1 MRGDG
6 QVLGLLHL
14 LKYRV
19 RLAGGIDVAGQDQ
32 HRDIVG
38 GRGRG
43 GSHHV
48 ARAWANGRG
57 AGKNLLAAALL
68 GEADGGQCHA
78 LLVLALID
86 DHVFQLLFNAVAEAD
101 NIAVTGEHEDAL
113 NELVLYFLAIH
124 VDVADILVFEEAD
137 ECLIAARKTLAAS
150 SDEMVLAE
158 SDLSWE
164 GREVLWG
171 AVDDR
176 DVIVSNMLT
185 ALRGSVKE
193 TLNRSYTVKINEYTV
208 NLASTQEVL
217 ALLQAS
223 IRKYDSGNHY
233 YADLVMDS
241 SRELNVL
248 TTQIYSAKEQKEEE
262 EEAEEVMTS
271 AGIHAV
277 LDDIFEDIEPASEKE
292 FSDYELGLLA
302 LDFGDTVE
310 VVESYLL
317 DYELT
322 PLSQA
327 IEEVT
332 KDQEKEQIYE
342 VVAGDTLSQIAEK
355 NEIPLDEL
363 IAMNETIEDENSTIR
378 VGDELIVTVPEPEL
392 SVERTE
398 QMYYEEDYEADIVYV
413 DNDDWYTNQ
422 TQTLQEPSAGHRKVV
437 ADVSY
442 RNNEEVSREILKEEI
457 TYAAVPKIV
466 ERGTKIPPT
475 YIKPISGGRLSSQFG
490 RRKAPTRRAS
500 TYHKGVDWATPVG
513 TAVMAS
519 CAGTVSRAGWGSGYG
534 YVVYINHADGRQTRY
549 GHLSKVLVKQ
559 GQTVS
564 QGQKI
569 ALSGNTGVSTG
580 PHIHFEILINGT
592 QVNPFDYLN

>member
-1 MRGDG
+1 MRIAYIKVAAFACIVAAFFLPQRQSLESTGDNYFTVYLNG
-6 QVLGLLHL
+6 VQVG
-14 LKYRV
+14 V
-19 RLAGGIDVAGQDQ
+19 MGD
-32 HRDIVG
+32 
-38 GRGRG
+38 
-43 GSHHV
+43 
-48 ARAWANGRG
+48 
-57 AGKNLLAAALL
+57 
-68 GEADGGQCHA
+68 
-78 LLVLALID
+78 
-86 DHVFQLLFNAVAEAD
+86 AEA
-101 NIAVTGEHEDAL
+101 
-113 NELVLYFLAIH
+113 
-124 VDVADILVFEEAD
+124 ADD
-137 ECLIAARKTLAAS
+137 CLIAARKQLAAE

-158 SDLSWE
+158 SDLTWE
-164 GREVLWG
+164 GEEVLWG
-171 AVDDR
+171 QIDDR
-176 DVIVSNMLT
+176 SVIISNMLS

-208 NLASTQEVL
+208 NLASTEEVL

-223 IRKYDSGNHY
+223 LKKYDSGRHY
-233 YADLVMDS
+233 YADLVLDS
-241 SRELNVL
+241 SRELSVL
-248 TTQIYSAKEQKEEE
+248 TTQIYSTDELRET
-262 EEAEEVMTS
+262 EAEETMTS
-271 AGIHAV
+271 AGINAA
-277 LDDIFEDIEPASEKE
+277 LDEIFSDIEPTSEKDFE
-292 FSDYELGLLA
+292 DYELGLLD
-302 LDFGDTVE
+302 LKFGDTVE
-310 VVESYLL
+310 VVESYLQ

-322 PLSQA
+322 PLATA

-355 NEIPLDEL
+355 NEIPLDRL
-363 IAMNETIEDENSTIR
+363 IAMNETIEDENSLIR

-398 QMYYEEDYEADIVYV
+398 QMYYEEDYEAEIIYV

-442 RNNEEVSREILKEEI
+442 RNSEEVSREILKEEI

-475 YIKPISGGRLSSQFG
+475 YLKPISGGRLSSGFG
-490 RRKAPTRRAS
+490 RRKAPTRGAS

-519 CAGTVSRAGWGSGYG
+519 CTGTVAKAGWGSGYG
-534 YVVYINHADGRQTRY
+534 YVVYINHSDGRQTRY

-559 GQTVS
+559 GQTVT

-580 PHIHFEILINGT
+580 PHVHFEILINGT

>member
-1 MRGDG
+1 MMKISSRHYKKVKIAYIKVAVFASVIAAFFLPQRQPLESEGDNLFTVYLNG
-6 QVLGLLHL
+6 VQVG
-14 LKYRV
+14 V
-19 RLAGGIDVAGQDQ
+19 MG
-32 HRDIVG
+32 
-38 GRGRG
+38 
-43 GSHHV
+43 
-48 ARAWANGRG
+48 
-57 AGKNLLAAALL
+57 
-68 GEADGGQCHA
+68 
-78 LLVLALID
+78 
-86 DHVFQLLFNAVAEAD
+86 
-101 NIAVTGEHEDAL
+101 NI
-113 NELVLYFLAIH
+113 
-124 VDVADILVFEEAD
+124 EEAD
-137 ECLIAARKTLAAS
+137 ECLVAARKELAGS

-158 SDLSWE
+158 SELSWQGE
-164 GREVLWG
+164 EVLWG

-176 DVIVSNMLT
+176 SVIISNML
-185 ALRGSVKE
+185 ASLQDSVKE

-223 IRKYDSGNHY
+223 IKKYDDGNNY
-233 YADLVMDS
+233 YADLVQDS
-241 SRELNVL
+241 KRELNVL
-248 TTQIYSAKEQKEEE
+248 TTQIYSVKEQEE
-262 EEAEEVMTS
+262 EEAEEVMS
-271 AGIHAV
+271 SVGIDAA
-277 LDDIFEDIEPASEKE
+277 LDEMFEAIEPDLEKE

-310 VVESYLL
+310 VVESYLQS
-317 DYELT
+317 YELT
-322 PLSQA
+322 PLEQA

-363 IAMNETIEDENSTIR
+363 IAMNETIENENSTIR

-398 QMYYEEDYEADIVYV
+398 QMYYEEDYEADVIYV

-442 RNNEEVSREILKEEI
+442 RNNEEIGREILKEEI

-475 YIKPISGGRLSSQFG
+475 YLKPISGGRLSSVFG

-500 TYHKGVDWATPVG
+500 TNHKGVDWATPVG

-519 CAGTVSRAGWGSGYG
+519 STGTVAKAGWGSGYG

-559 GQTVS
+559 GQTVT

-580 PHIHFEILINGT
+580 PHVHFEILINGV
-592 QVNPFDYLN
+592 QVDPFKYLN

>member
-1 MRGDG
+1 MERFSEGIKYYKFIMKIRSRYHKKMKIAYIKVAVFVSTVAAFFLPQRQPFEREGDNLFTVYLNG
-6 QVLGLLHL
+6 VQVGTM
-14 LKYRV
+14 
-19 RLAGGIDVAGQDQ
+19 G
-32 HRDIVG
+32 DI
-38 GRGRG
+38 
-43 GSHHV
+43 
-48 ARAWANGRG
+48 A
-57 AGKNLLAAALL
+57 
-68 GEADGGQCHA
+68 
-78 LLVLALID
+78 
-86 DHVFQLLFNAVAEAD
+86 
-101 NIAVTGEHEDAL
+101 
-113 NELVLYFLAIH
+113 
-124 VDVADILVFEEAD
+124 EAD
-137 ECLIAARKTLAAS
+137 ECLIAARKELAGS

-158 SDLSWE
+158 SDLTWQGE
-164 GREVLWG
+164 EALWG
-171 AVDDR
+171 KVDDKS
-176 DVIVSNMLT
+176 VIIPNMLA
-185 ALRGSVKE
+185 ALQGSVKE

-223 IRKYDSGNHY
+223 IKKYDSDNRYH
-233 YADLVMDS
+233 ADLVQDS
-241 SRELNVL
+241 RRELNVL
-248 TTQIYSAKEQKEEE
+248 TTQICSAEEQE
-262 EEAEEVMTS
+262 EEAAEVMS
-271 AGIHAV
+271 SVGINAA
-277 LDDIFEDIEPASEKE
+277 LDEMFADIEPAAEKE
-292 FSDYELGLLA
+292 FSDYDLGLLT
-302 LDFGDTVE
+302 LNFGDTVE
-310 VVESYLL
+310 VVESYLQS
-317 DYELT
+317 YELT
-322 PLSQA
+322 PLEQA

-355 NEIPLDEL
+355 NEIPLNEL
-363 IAMNETIEDENSTIR
+363 VAMNETIEDENSTIR

-398 QMYYEEDYEADIVYV
+398 QMYYEEDYEADIIYV

-442 RNNEEVSREILKEEI
+442 RNNEEVGREILKEEI

-475 YIKPISGGRLSSQFG
+475 YLKPISGGRLSSGFG

-500 TYHKGVDWATPVG
+500 TYHRGIDWATPVG

-519 CAGTVSRAGWGSGYG
+519 SAGTVSKAGWGSGYG
-534 YVVYINHADGRQTRY
+534 YVVYIDHGDGRQTRY

-580 PHIHFEILINGT
+580 PHIHFEILINGA
-592 QVNPFDYLN
+592 QVNPLDYLN